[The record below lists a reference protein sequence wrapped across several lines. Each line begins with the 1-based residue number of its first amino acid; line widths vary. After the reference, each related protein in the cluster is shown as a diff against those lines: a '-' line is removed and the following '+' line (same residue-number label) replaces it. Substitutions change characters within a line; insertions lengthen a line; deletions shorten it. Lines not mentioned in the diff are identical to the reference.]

1 MKMESLSSQQTA
13 SPGLVRRIFQPS
25 ELLQSFQA
33 RNFSAFCLSPPRQTD
48 KRTYLNLSAT
58 TDGQTFFP
66 LYVAFKDLKFV
77 GQSSVQSDETR
88 GPDKLSE
95 KGVYGSTFNFQKFAA
110 DGTVQPL
117 FEVLEKLQEYLFAIM
132 EDKIKKGEIACL
144 GHRTAHMPKK
154 GVVLVK
160 SLWIVPP
167 IQTHIRTGPQAG
179 APMQNPMA
187 RLQLSF
193 PSPVRKRAAT
203 EFYDRTAPTKGR
215 NGSYVYK
222 PKTVDGKPVTAAN
235 LCKVVT
241 SGTLGSGVLDVSSVV
256 CSTFGISLPRWVLF
270 LMLAPPPARKP
281 TIHDWFAAMPDQV
294 KQDLEQSK
302 ADNDKDKDS
311 LVDWWEGLTEDERA
325 YVETGFFSSP
335 KKNNGP
341 TGANEYGQLKKARPL
356 VYP

>member
-1 MKMESLSSQQTA
+1 M
-13 SPGLVRRIFQPS
+13 G
-25 ELLQSFQA
+25 QSFV
-33 RNFSAFCLSPPRQTD
+33 P
-48 KRTYLNLSAT
+48 
-58 TDGQTFFP
+58 
-66 LYVAFKDLKFV
+66 
-77 GQSSVQSDETR
+77 SDETR
-88 GPDKLSE
+88 GPDKVNE
-95 KGVYGSTFNFQKFAA
+95 KGVYGSTFNFQKFAE

-144 GHRTAHMPKK
+144 DHRTAHLPKE

-160 SLWIVPP
+160 NLQIVSP
-167 IQTHIRTGPQAG
+167 IQTHIRTGPEAG

-203 EFYDRTAPTKGR
+203 EFYDRTALIKGR

-235 LCKVVT
+235 LCKVLT

-256 CSTFGISLPRWVLF
+256 CSTFGISLPRWLLF

-281 TIHDWFAAMPDQV
+281 TIHDWIAAMPDQV
-294 KQDLEQSK
+294 KQDLEQNNN
-302 ADNDKDKDS
+302 DNDNDRSTDLS
-311 LVDWWEGLTEDERA
+311 EFTGEELFYLED
-325 YVETGFFSSP
+325 
-335 KKNNGP
+335 
-341 TGANEYGQLKKARPL
+341 
-356 VYP
+356 

>member
-1 MKMESLSSQQTA
+1 MTMEFLSSQQTA
-13 SPGLVRRIFQPS
+13 SPKPTRRIFQPS
-25 ELLQSFQA
+25 ELLQSFQT
-33 RNFSAFCLSPPRQTD
+33 RNFNALCMSPPRQTD
-48 KRTYLNLSAT
+48 KGTYLNLSAT

-77 GQSSVQSDETR
+77 GQSSVTSDETS
-88 GPDKLSE
+88 GSGKNE
-95 KGVYGSTFNFQKFAA
+95 KGMYDPTFKFQKFAE

-132 EDKIKKGEIACL
+132 EDKIKNGEIACL
-144 GHRTAHMPKK
+144 DHRAAHMSKE

-160 SLWIVPP
+160 SLQIVPP
-167 IQTHIRTGPQAG
+167 IQTHIRTGPEAG
-179 APMQNPMA
+179 TPMQNPMA

-203 EFYDRTAPTKGR
+203 EFYDRPALTKGR

-235 LCKVVT
+235 LCKVLT

-256 CSTFGISLPRWVLF
+256 CSTFGISLPCWVLF
-270 LMLAPPPARKP
+270 LVLSPPPVRKP
-281 TIHDWFAAMPDQV
+281 TIHDWIAAMPDQV

-302 ADNDKDKDS
+302 ADNDNDRSTDLS
-311 LVDWWEGLTEDERA
+311 EISVDD
-325 YVETGFFSSP
+325 FFD
-335 KKNNGP
+335 
-341 TGANEYGQLKKARPL
+341 LDD
-356 VYP
+356 